1 MKRRMRKGKK
11 LLQFMLSEKGLAVID
26 ELKER
31 TEAASRAE
39 VIRTAI
45 TFLWWG
51 TEHIKGGREIV
62 VIRSG
67 DQVIEETV
75 PLWELQSIGQSSPQK
90 RKAYIEKDKS
100 PGKEKVLVG

>member
-1 MKRRMRKGKK
+1 MRKGKK
-11 LLQFMLSEKGLAVID
+11 LLQFMLSEKGLAAID

-51 TEHIKGGREIV
+51 TEHIKNGRELV

-75 PLWELQSIGQSSPQK
+75 PLWELQSLGQYKQIL
-90 RKAYIEKDKS
+90 AYWELIMS
-100 PGKEKVLVG
+100 WVTCHAPNINILMA

>member
-39 VIRTAI
+39 VIRTAL

-51 TEHIKGGREIV
+51 TEHIKDGREIV

-75 PLWELQSIGQSSPQK
+75 PLWELQSIGLSSVQRK
-90 RKAYIEKDKS
+90 KAYLKKDKLS
-100 PGKEKVLVG
+100 EEEKVPAI